1 MSLLLPI
8 PTPPPGPASP
18 DVDDPFA
25 AVRSSTDLWAMIL
38 QHVPLLQRGS
48 CASTCRAHLSLKEES
63 TRHITHL
70 GLSIEHR
77 WMQGEPISSSTP
89 YVCLLPAE
97 SANDFVRLLS
107 PQSFDNCVRIYD
119 GRGLVW
125 PILPR
130 VTAIMPHL
138 THLCID
144 LTLGHGFVP
153 FSELSDVDSIGF
165 NPKDSNE
172 GPISQYSK
180 DWIRRLNLEADRLL
194 EGLGSTASYLHVSRS
209 PAAET
214 GPEPWGNLPMRTLT
228 HLAITAEAGWE
239 CKRRQQKETNDKIV
253 GIFLSC
259 AIVSQRTL
267 RHLDLTGLGP
277 ALIPALEGLELPHLE
292 LLRVGHEVPGERRA
306 GELQH
311 LPPNA
316 LSSLAKSFPTLTALD
331 VGYASVQ
338 RGVSFEEVDLLCRRC
353 DRLRHLD
360 LSMVMTYV
368 DFTPC
373 LLTLSKHAPQLIS
386 LAIHG
391 LEMQSYALLAF
402 GIGCPLLARVYFR
415 HCGIAPNG
423 LLAFLRVARNLR
435 EIDLSNDVA
444 GYDESYD
451 GAHEPFI
458 VPSDL
463 ISNWLDEAASDTTKG
478 AQLRCVYGTNIGNN
492 EVVSTHPGTGTQVKL
507 IPAEWQDARLSD
519 VRLEGAIMQARR
531 YDPKTAM
538 DWCLKALYVRSGV
551 SRLFHTIGED
561 HMHPGSR
568 AGGVNGPLCER
579 AVGEQLQPWNGKRM
593 VAPWHLLYH
602 VAEGIKEHAQQ
613 GA

>member
-1 MSLLLPI
+1 
-8 PTPPPGPASP
+8 
-18 DVDDPFA
+18 
-25 AVRSSTDLWAMIL
+25 
-38 QHVPLLQRGS
+38 
-48 CASTCRAHLSLKEES
+48 
-63 TRHITHL
+63 
-70 GLSIEHR
+70 
-77 WMQGEPISSSTP
+77 MQGEPISSSTP

-373 LLTLSKHAPQLIS
+373 LLTSSICMHVLTTAPRSSPQVMTYVDFTPCLLTLSKHAPQLVS

-391 LEMQSYALLAF
+391 LEMQSFALLAF
-402 GIGCPLLARVYFR
+402 GIGCPLLVRVYFR
-415 HCGIAPNG
+415 HCGLAPNG

-444 GYDESYD
+444 GHDEPHD
-451 GAHEPFI
+451 GVHEPFI
-458 VPSDL
+458 VPNDL
-463 ISNWLDEAASDTTKG
+463 ISNWLDEAAADPTKG
-478 AQLRCVYGTNIGNN
+478 AQLRCVYGTAIGDN
-492 EVVSTHPGTGTQVKL
+492 EAVSTHPGTGTQVKL
-507 IPAEWQDARLSD
+507 VPAKWQNARLSD

-531 YDPKTAM
+531 YDPKTTR
-538 DWCLKALYVRSGV
+538 DWCLKALYVRSGLF
-551 SRLFHTIGED
+551 RLFHNIGED

-568 AGGVNGPLCER
+568 AGG
-579 AVGEQLQPWNGKRM
+579 EQLQPWSGKRV
-593 VAPWHLLYH
+593 VAPWHLLYNI
-602 VAEGIKEHAQQ
+602 AEGMNEHAQQ
-613 GA
+613 RG

>member
-1 MSLLLPI
+1 MY
-8 PTPPPGPASP
+8 P
-18 DVDDPFA
+18 DFWKHDPFA
-25 AVRSSTDLWAMIL
+25 AVSSSTDLWAMIL
-38 QHVPLLQRGS
+38 QHVPLLQRAS
-48 CASTCRAHLSLKEES
+48 CASTCRAHLSLKEET

-77 WMQGEPISSSTP
+77 WMRGEPISSSTP

-97 SANDFVRLLS
+97 SANDFVRLLP

-277 ALIPALEGLELPHLE
+277 
-292 LLRVGHEVPGERRA
+292 
-306 GELQH
+306 
-311 LPPNA
+311 
-316 LSSLAKSFPTLTALD
+316 
-331 VGYASVQ
+331 
-338 RGVSFEEVDLLCRRC
+338 
-353 DRLRHLD
+353 
-360 LSMVMTYV
+360 
-368 DFTPC
+368 
-373 LLTLSKHAPQLIS
+373 TLS
-386 LAIHG
+386 
-391 LEMQSYALLAF
+391 E
-402 GIGCPLLARVYFR
+402 
-415 HCGIAPNG
+415 
-423 LLAFLRVARNLR
+423 
-435 EIDLSNDVA
+435 
-444 GYDESYD
+444 
-451 GAHEPFI
+451 
-458 VPSDL
+458 
-463 ISNWLDEAASDTTKG
+463 
-478 AQLRCVYGTNIGNN
+478 
-492 EVVSTHPGTGTQVKL
+492 
-507 IPAEWQDARLSD
+507 
-519 VRLEGAIMQARR
+519 
-531 YDPKTAM
+531 
-538 DWCLKALYVRSGV
+538 
-551 SRLFHTIGED
+551 
-561 HMHPGSR
+561 
-568 AGGVNGPLCER
+568 
-579 AVGEQLQPWNGKRM
+579 
-593 VAPWHLLYH
+593 
-602 VAEGIKEHAQQ
+602 
-613 GA
+613 